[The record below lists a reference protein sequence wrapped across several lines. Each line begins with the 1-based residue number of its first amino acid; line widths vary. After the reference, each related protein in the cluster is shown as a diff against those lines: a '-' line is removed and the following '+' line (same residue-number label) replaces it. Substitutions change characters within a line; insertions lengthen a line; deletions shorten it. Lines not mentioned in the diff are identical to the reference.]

1 MNALEFYRLR
11 NDLTQDE
18 FGKKIGVSKQTVYK
32 WEKRI
37 APISSKHYQTIKDI
51 LHLSESEM
59 LNLIS
64 NDEISNDA
72 AAIKFSDL
80 DTGYLAK
87 RYRMLQQRKKQITS
101 DLDRKIIDDELAK
114 LDRVSKHVANAI
126 NDPGPVSS
134 GVSSLPSSPNTI
146 RNTPELRECIKDAML
161 REGVRD
167 ASELNRRIGYDSSH
181 SLERLLAGKLNW
193 FPDVL
198 SAVLDELKIKQDDA
212 PISPLERSMLAP
224 EGIYNQGAILVRP
237 VPVVDWAN
245 AADYIGSLIAGTSAI
260 DRKWDPESIET
271 IPAPTGCRKD
281 TIALRVHGQS
291 MEPKIQDGDKIYC
304 EPVENLEELPNNKIV
319 VVRFTDSA
327 KEGAGC
333 LFCKRFR
340 RIGGEIFLTSDNPAG
355 RNFNEV
361 PPIDIAWLGRVT
373 GKYDDDF

>member
-1 MNALEFYRLR
+1 MTMFELYRTR
-11 NDLTQDE
+11 QGLTQQQVGEALGVTKQLISGWVRGRVSIDP
-18 FGKKIGVSKQTVYK
+18 KYYSKIKN
-32 WEKRI
+32 
-37 APISSKHYQTIKDI
+37 I
-51 LHLSESEM
+51 LGLSDAEM
-59 LNLIS
+59 LNVITDS
-64 NDEISNDA
+64 DIRKDA
-72 AAIKFSDL
+72 LERYGRLDPSDL
-80 DTGYLAK
+80 ERIYDKL
-87 RYRMLQQRKKQITS
+87 RVRREQNITATE
-101 DLDRKIIDDELAK
+101 DAIIDDELAK

-134 GVSSLPSSPNTI
+134 GVSSLPSSPDTI

>member
-1 MNALEFYRLR
+1 MEQSIGQALKKLR
-11 NDLTQDE
+11 DTRGVTQME
-18 FGKKIGVSKQTVYK
+18 VAKAIGISQATYSQ
-32 WEKRI
+32 WEKGDYRPKI
-37 APISSKHYQTIKDI
+37 EQIVKLAKFFHCSPAELDYRFERAISS
-51 LHLSESEM
+51 
-59 LNLIS
+59 
-64 NDEISNDA
+64 
-72 AAIKFSDL
+72 L
-80 DTGYLAK
+80 DTGH
-87 RYRMLQQRKKQITS
+87 
-101 DLDRKIIDDELAK
+101 LAK
-114 LDRVSKHVANAI
+114 LYETADTPEKRKKLDRISKYKADWI
-126 NDPGPVSS
+126 SDPGPVSS

-327 KEGAGC
+327 EEGAGC

>member
-1 MNALEFYRLR
+1 MQVKGIHYR
-11 NDLTQDE
+11 
-18 FGKKIGVSKQTVYK
+18 G
-32 WEKRI
+32 
-37 APISSKHYQTIKDI
+37 I
-51 LHLSESEM
+51 LKYLLKVM
-59 LNLIS
+59 CPLVFLPCRPLLIRS
-64 NDEISNDA
+64 ATRRSCGSA
-72 AAIKFSDL
+72 Q
-80 DTGYLAK
+80 G
-87 RYRMLQQRKKQITS
+87 
-101 DLDRKIIDDELAK
+101 
-114 LDRVSKHVANAI
+114 
-126 NDPGPVSS
+126 
-134 GVSSLPSSPNTI
+134 
-146 RNTPELRECIKDAML
+146 AML

-319 VVRFTDSA
+319 VVRFADSA
-327 KEGAGC
+327 KECAGC

-361 PPIDIAWLGRVT
+361 PRSISPGSDG
-373 GKYDDDF
+373 

>member
-1 MNALEFYRLR
+1 MDDYDKNIGEKIKSFLNQSGMTQKELAEKLQIKPASLNQMLSGRSAFPINRLMAIAYIMQLPEDQKNEIQQLLQKKQLARINRAALSLDTDHLAKLYETADTL
-11 NDLTQDE
+11 
-18 FGKKIGVSKQTVYK
+18 
-32 WEKRI
+32 EKR
-37 APISSKHYQTIKDI
+37 K
-51 LHLSESEM
+51 
-59 LNLIS
+59 
-64 NDEISNDA
+64 
-72 AAIKFSDL
+72 
-80 DTGYLAK
+80 
-87 RYRMLQQRKKQITS
+87 
-101 DLDRKIIDDELAK
+101 K

>member
-1 MNALEFYRLR
+1 MKITPEILEALQKAVSRFPNRNQFALKVGVPQHTLVRWLEGISKSISDANYERLFP
-11 NDLTQDE
+11 L
-18 FGKKIGVSKQTVYK
+18 
-32 WEKRI
+32 
-37 APISSKHYQTIKDI
+37 IKPYLRDAGQGYPLPWNFEI
-51 LHLSESEM
+51 PAES
-59 LNLIS
+59 NVP
-64 NDEISNDA
+64 
-72 AAIKFSDL
+72 F
-80 DTGYLAK
+80 
-87 RYRMLQQRKKQITS
+87 
-101 DLDRKIIDDELAK
+101 
-114 LDRVSKHVANAI
+114 
-126 NDPGPVSS
+126 

-327 KEGAGC
+327 EEGAGC

>member
-1 MNALEFYRLR
+1 MTMFELYRTR
-11 NDLTQDE
+11 QGLTQQQVGEALGVTKQLISGWVRGRVSIDP
-18 FGKKIGVSKQTVYK
+18 KYYSKIKN
-32 WEKRI
+32 
-37 APISSKHYQTIKDI
+37 I
-51 LHLSESEM
+51 LGLSDAEM
-59 LNLIS
+59 LNVITDS
-64 NDEISNDA
+64 DIRKDA
-72 AAIKFSDL
+72 LERYGRLDPSDL
-80 DTGYLAK
+80 ERIYDKL
-87 RYRMLQQRKKQITS
+87 RVRREQNITATE
-101 DLDRKIIDDELAK
+101 DAIIDDELAK

-212 PISPLERSMLAP
+212 PISPQERSMLAP

-304 EPVENLEELPNNKIV
+304 HPVQNLEELPNNKIV
-319 VVRFTDSA
+319 VVRFADSA
-327 KEGAGC
+327 KECAGC

-340 RIGGEIFLTSDNPAG
+340 RIGGEVFLTSDNPAG
-355 RNFNEV
+355 RNFEEV
-361 PPIDIAWLGRVT
+361 SPADIAWLGRVT

>member
-1 MNALEFYRLR
+1 MTMFELYRTR
-11 NDLTQDE
+11 QGLTQQQVGEALGVTKQLISGWVRGRVSIDP
-18 FGKKIGVSKQTVYK
+18 KYYSKIKN
-32 WEKRI
+32 
-37 APISSKHYQTIKDI
+37 I
-51 LHLSESEM
+51 LGLSDAEM
-59 LNLIS
+59 LNVITDS
-64 NDEISNDA
+64 DIRKDA
-72 AAIKFSDL
+72 LERYGRLDPSDL
-80 DTGYLAK
+80 ERIYDKL
-87 RYRMLQQRKKQITS
+87 RVRREQNITATE
-101 DLDRKIIDDELAK
+101 DAIIDDELAK

-126 NDPGPVSS
+126 NDPGPVYS
-134 GVSSLPSSPNTI
+134 GVSSLPSSPDTI

>member
-1 MNALEFYRLR
+1 MTMFELYRTR
-11 NDLTQDE
+11 QGLTQQQVGEALGVTKQLISGWVRGRVSIDP
-18 FGKKIGVSKQTVYK
+18 KYYSKIKN
-32 WEKRI
+32 
-37 APISSKHYQTIKDI
+37 I
-51 LHLSESEM
+51 LGLSDAEM
-59 LNLIS
+59 LNVITDS
-64 NDEISNDA
+64 DIRKDA
-72 AAIKFSDL
+72 LERYGRLDPSDL
-80 DTGYLAK
+80 ERIYDKL
-87 RYRMLQQRKKQITS
+87 RVRREQNITATE
-101 DLDRKIIDDELAK
+101 DAIIDDELAK

>member
-1 MNALEFYRLR
+1 MENSFFKREKVPEILQKRGMSLREFAGHSGLSLSSLSAWLR
-11 NDLTQDE
+11 GTREPKLSNIR
-18 FGKKIGVSKQTVYK
+18 KIAHSLNCKVSD
-32 WEKRI
+32 
-37 APISSKHYQTIKDI
+37 ISSYGDG
-51 LHLSESEM
+51 
-59 LNLIS
+59 
-64 NDEISNDA
+64 A
-72 AAIKFSDL
+72 L
-80 DTGYLAK
+80 DW
-87 RYRMLQQRKKQITS
+87 
-101 DLDRKIIDDELAK
+101 DDELPAEGK
-114 LDRVSKHVANAI
+114 I
-126 NDPGPVSS
+126 
-134 GVSSLPSSPNTI
+134 SLPSSPNTI

-167 ASELNRRIGYDSSH
+167 ASKLNRRIGYDSSH

>member
-1 MNALEFYRLR
+1 MTMFELYRTR
-11 NDLTQDE
+11 QGLTQQQVGEALGVTKQLISGWVRGRVSIDP
-18 FGKKIGVSKQTVYK
+18 KYYSKIKN
-32 WEKRI
+32 
-37 APISSKHYQTIKDI
+37 I
-51 LHLSESEM
+51 LGLSDAEM
-59 LNLIS
+59 LNVITDS
-64 NDEISNDA
+64 DIRKDA
-72 AAIKFSDL
+72 LERYGRLDPSDL
-80 DTGYLAK
+80 ERIYDKL
-87 RYRMLQQRKKQITS
+87 RVRREQNITATE
-101 DLDRKIIDDELAK
+101 DAIIDDELAK

-327 KEGAGC
+327 KECAGC